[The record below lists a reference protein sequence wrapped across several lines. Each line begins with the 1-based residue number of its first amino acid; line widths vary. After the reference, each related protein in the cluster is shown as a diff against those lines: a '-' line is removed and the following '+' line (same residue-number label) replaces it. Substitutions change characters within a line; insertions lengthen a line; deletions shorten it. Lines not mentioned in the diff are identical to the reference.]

1 MLEKKIEME
10 TMEDYHEL
18 YLKFDVLFLADVFE
32 KIRNDSLENCG
43 LCPSHYLIAPGL
55 SWDAMLKIEK
65 LKKKKKAWT
74 YFRPWH
80 KRIFFE
86 EATRGGISY
95 ISSRY
100 SKANNKYLT
109 SHDQREELKHYIS
122 RCK

>member
-65 LKKKKKAWT
+65 LKKKKKKLELISDPDINV
-74 YFRPWH
+74 YFLR
-80 KRIFFE
+80 KLQEVEFLIFLIDI
-86 EATRGGISY
+86 AKPTIN
-95 ISSRY
+95 I
-100 SKANNKYLT
+100 
-109 SHDQREELKHYIS
+109 
-122 RCK
+122 

>member
-55 SWDAMLKIEK
+55 IWDAMLKIEK
-65 LKKKKKAWT
+65 LKKKKKKLELISDPDINV
-74 YFRPWH
+74 YFLR
-80 KRIFFE
+80 KLQEVEFLIFLIDI
-86 EATRGGISY
+86 AKPTIN
-95 ISSRY
+95 I
-100 SKANNKYLT
+100 
-109 SHDQREELKHYIS
+109 
-122 RCK
+122 

>member
-65 LKKKKKAWT
+65 LKKKKKKKLELISDPDINV
-74 YFRPWH
+74 YFLR
-80 KRIFFE
+80 KLEEVEFLIFLIDI
-86 EATRGGISY
+86 AKPTIN
-95 ISSRY
+95 I
-100 SKANNKYLT
+100 
-109 SHDQREELKHYIS
+109 
-122 RCK
+122 

>member
-65 LKKKKKAWT
+65 LKKKKKKLELISDPDINV
-74 YFRPWH
+74 YFLR
-80 KRIFFE
+80 KLQEVEFLIFLVDI
-86 EATRGGISY
+86 AKPTIN
-95 ISSRY
+95 I
-100 SKANNKYLT
+100 
-109 SHDQREELKHYIS
+109 
-122 RCK
+122 